1 MLNSFNTWKSICISY
16 FTSDNG
22 TQVAIEKVPVDII
35 AQST

>member
-1 MLNSFNTWKSICISY
+1 MLNSFNTWKSIYISY

-35 AQST
+35 MQSI